1 MNIIDLRSDTFT
13 LPPAEMRKAM
23 HEAELGDDVYGED
36 PTVNRLQERCAEKLG
51 KEAALFVPTGTM
63 GNLISVITHVAR
75 GEEALVGSESH
86 IFLDE
91 QGNASTLGGV
101 HLKPLHNQPDGTFK
115 FEDIEYAISPDD
127 VHMCRTKLICLENT
141 FHGSVIPPAY
151 VKEFTTLA
159 KKLGLK
165 THLDGARVFN
175 AAIVSN
181 CDVKELTN
189 GMDSV
194 QFCFSKGLCAPAG
207 SMICS
212 SKDFIKEALRWRK
225 ALGGGMRQIG
235 VIAAACEYALDNMV
249 ERLAED
255 HETAKALAEKLS
267 HFEGIKINWN
277 LAKSNMV
284 WFDVNVEGVSAS
296 DFVNLLGKEG
306 VKVLSLGPKSIRAV
320 THYGIT
326 LKDIDQVAEAFNKVL
341 KSCGKPKAAVR

>member
-1 MNIIDLRSDTFT
+1 
-13 LPPAEMRKAM
+13 
-23 HEAELGDDVYGED
+23 
-36 PTVNRLQERCAEKLG
+36 
-51 KEAALFVPTGTM
+51 
-63 GNLISVITHVAR
+63 
-75 GEEALVGSESH
+75 
-86 IFLDE
+86 
-91 QGNASTLGGV
+91 
-101 HLKPLHNQPDGTFK
+101 
-115 FEDIEYAISPDD
+115 
-127 VHMCRTKLICLENT
+127 
-141 FHGSVIPPAY
+141 VIPPAY
-151 VKEFTTLA
+151 VKDFTTLA
-159 KKLGLK
+159 KKHGLK

-175 AAIVSN
+175 AAIVSK

-212 SKDFIKEALRWRK
+212 SKEFIKEALRWRK

-235 VIAAACEYALDNMV
+235 VIAAACEYALNHMV

-255 HETAKALAEKLS
+255 HETAKVLAEKLS

-284 WFDVNVEGVSAS
+284 WFDVTVEGVSAS
-296 DFVNLLGKEG
+296 EFVNLLGKEG

-326 LKDIDQVAEAFNKVL
+326 LKDVEQVAEAFNKVL
-341 KSCGKPKAAVR
+341 KSCGKPIATVR

>member
-1 MNIIDLRSDTFT
+1 MNVIDLRSDTFT

-23 HEAELGDDVYGED
+23 HDAELGDDVYGED

-63 GNLISVITHVAR
+63 GNLIAVITHVAR

-101 HLKPLHNQPDGTFK
+101 HLKPIHNQPDGTFNI
-115 FEDIEYAISPDD
+115 EDIEYAISPDD
-127 VHMCRTKLICLENT
+127 VHMARTKLICMENT
-141 FHGSVIPPAY
+141 FHGSVIPPGY
-151 VKEFTTLA
+151 VKQFTTLA
-159 KKLGLK
+159 KKHGLK
-165 THLDGARVFN
+165 THLDGARLFN
-175 AAIVSN
+175 AAIVAD

-212 SKDFIKEALRWRK
+212 SKEFIKEALRWRK

-235 VIAAACEYALDNMV
+235 VIAAACEYALDNMI

-255 HETAKALAEKLS
+255 HETAKALGEKLANLD
-267 HFEGIKINWN
+267 GIKIDWHK
-277 LAKSNMV
+277 AKSNMI
-284 WFDVNVEGVSAS
+284 WFDVDIEGVTANE
-296 DFVNLLGKEG
+296 FVNLLAKEG

-341 KSCGKPKAAVR
+341 KSCGKSKAAVR

>member
-13 LPPAEMRKAM
+13 LPPAQMRKAM
-23 HEAELGDDVYGED
+23 AEAELGDDVYGED

-63 GNLISVITHVAR
+63 GNLISVITHVGR
-75 GEEALVGSESH
+75 GEEALVGTESH
-86 IFLDE
+86 IFMDE

-101 HLKPLHNQPDGTFK
+101 HLKPIHNQPDGTFK

-127 VHMCRTKLICLENT
+127 VHMARTKLICLENT
-141 FHGSVIPPAY
+141 FHGSVIPPGY
-151 VKEFTTLA
+151 VKDFITLA
-159 KKLGLK
+159 KKHGLK
-165 THLDGARVFN
+165 THLDGARIFN
-175 AAIVSN
+175 AAMVSG
-181 CDVKELTN
+181 CDIKELTN

-212 SKDFIKEALRWRK
+212 SKEFIKEALRWRK

-235 VIAAACEYALDNMV
+235 VIAAACEYALDHMID
-249 ERLAED
+249 RLAED

-267 HFEGIKINWN
+267 NCEGIKINWN

-284 WFDVNVEGVSAS
+284 WFDVDIEGVSAN
-296 DFVNLLGKEG
+296 DFANLLGKEG

-326 LKDIDQVAEAFNKVL
+326 IKDIDQVAEAFNRAL
-341 KSCGKPKAAVR
+341 KSNGKPKAAVR